1 MQLRQTFCPYSARH
15 QHDQVCYVIDVG
27 QAVDTGHPKAREL
40 LSRDLSVVTEYF
52 RRQGVDGCLDTSVV
66 EQFVVG
72 YPGPSHHVEVGS
84 AEVAVAA
91 VAAGRGAGDE
101 EPLTGVQVI
110 TQVQ

>member
-1 MQLRQTFCPYSARH
+1 M
-15 QHDQVCYVIDVG
+15 IDVG

-40 LSRDLSVVTEYF
+40 LSRDLSVVTEFF

-72 YPGPSHHVEVGS
+72 YPGPSHHGEVGS
-84 AEVAVAA
+84 AEVAAA
-91 VAAGRGAGDE
+91 SAAGRGAGDE